1 MLKGYTVYA
10 TYIGIISHPGTME
23 SPVLHGEILNFDERV
38 KNNGKTQVLSILFQK
53 EAYNNLIGKVDL
65 STRKKMWI

>member
-10 TYIGIISHPGTME
+10 TYIGIISHPGTVESEVWLKILME
-23 SPVLHGEILNFDERV
+23 SPVLHGEIINFDERV

-53 EAYNNLIGKVDL
+53 GSL
-65 STRKKMWI
+65 

>member
-1 MLKGYTVYA
+1 
-10 TYIGIISHPGTME
+10 ME

-53 EAYNNLIGKVDL
+53 ETYSNLIVGGSVNQEQKCEFGSSSLVFL
-65 STRKKMWI
+65 TT